1 VRHPGGMNKSTP
13 HRINTTP
20 AFWRGLRAFA
30 PLIPGVVPFSMV
42 AGIAAVQAGF
52 TPAQSIAFSL
62 IGYAGSAQLIASQ
75 MVSAHAPLVL
85 IVLSSLIVNLRF
97 AMYSASMLPLFGGV
111 PLAQRWPLAYG
122 LTDQAYAVTMGRPAA
137 ESHPIAYY
145 AGAALLMWLTWQ
157 TGTAIGA
164 LLGAKVPASWPLDFA
179 VPLSFIAL
187 LVPVLHT
194 RPQVLAAVVSALVAV
209 LAHGM
214 PFRLNL
220 ILGAACGV
228 AIGLLAQHSQ
238 GRRA

>member
-1 VRHPGGMNKSTP
+1 MTESVPYPQSAA
-13 HRINTTP
+13 P

-52 TPAQSIAFSL
+52 TPLQSIAFSL

-75 MVSAHAPLVL
+75 MVAAHAPVVL

-111 PLAQRWPLAYG
+111 SLSRRWPLAYG
-122 LTDQAYAVTMGRPAA
+122 LTDQAYAVTMGRPATEA
-137 ESHPIAYY
+137 QPVAYY
-145 AGAALLMWLTWQ
+145 TGAAVLMWLTWQ
-157 TGTAIGA
+157 SGTAVGA
-164 LLGAKVPASWPLDFA
+164 LLGAKVPAGWPLDFA

-187 LVPVLHT
+187 LVPVLT
-194 RPQVLAAVVSALVAV
+194 SRPQVLAAVVSALVAV
-209 LAHGM
+209 LAQGL

-220 ILGAACGV
+220 ILGAVCGV
-228 AIGLLAQHSQ
+228 AAGLLAQRVEV
-238 GRRA
+238 GRA

>member
-1 VRHPGGMNKSTP
+1 MTESTP
-13 HRINTTP
+13 HPHSTLP
-20 AFWRGLRAFA
+20 AFWRGLQAFT
-30 PLIPGVVPFSMV
+30 PLIPGVVPFGMV

-75 MVSAHAPLVL
+75 MVAAHAPTVL
-85 IVLSSLIVNLRF
+85 IVLSCLIVNLRF
-97 AMYSASMLPLFGGV
+97 ALYSASMLPLFTGV
-111 PLAQRWPLAYG
+111 PLARRWPLAYG
-122 LTDQAYAVTMGRPAA
+122 LTDQAYAVIMGRPATEA
-137 ESHPIAYY
+137 QPVGYY
-145 AGAALLMWLTWQ
+145 TGAAVLMWLTWQ
-157 TGTAIGA
+157 GGTAVGA

-194 RPQVLAAVVSALVAV
+194 RPQVLAAIVSALVAV
-209 LAHGM
+209 LAQGL

-228 AIGLLAQHSQ
+228 AAGLLVQRAQA
-238 GRRA
+238 GRA

>member
-1 VRHPGGMNKSTP
+1 MSLSTSDP
-13 HRINTTP
+13 HVTAP

-75 MVSAHAPLVL
+75 MVTAHAPTVL

-97 AMYSASMLPLFGGV
+97 AMYSASMLPLFVGV
-111 PLAQRWPLAYG
+111 PLLRRWPLAYG
-122 LTDQAYAVTMGRPAA
+122 LTDQSFAVTMGRPAT
-137 ESHPIAYY
+137 ETSPVAYY
-145 AGAALLMWLTWQ
+145 AGATALMWLTWQ
-157 TGTAIGA
+157 SGTAVGA
-164 LLGAKVPASWPLDFA
+164 LLGARIPASWPLEFA

-187 LVPVLHT
+187 LIPVLRT
-194 RPQVLAAVVSALVAV
+194 KPQLLAAAVSALVAV
-209 LAHGM
+209 AAHSL

-228 AIGLLAQHSQ
+228 AVGLLAQRTQ
-238 GRRA
+238 AGQE

>member
-1 VRHPGGMNKSTP
+1 MTESIPHPIT
-13 HRINTTP
+13 TTP

-52 TPAQSIAFSL
+52 TPAQSIGFSL
-62 IGYAGSAQLIASQ
+62 IGYAGSAQLVASQ
-75 MVSAHAPLVL
+75 MVAAHAPVGL
-85 IVLSSLIVNLRF
+85 IVLSSLVVNLRF
-97 AMYSASMLPLFGGV
+97 AIYSASMLPLFAQV
-111 PLAQRWPLAYG
+111 PLVRRWPLAYG
-122 LTDQAYAVTMGRPAA
+122 LTDQAYAVTMGRPAT
-137 ESHPIAYY
+137 ESHPAAYY

-157 TGTAIGA
+157 LGTAIGA
-164 LLGAKVPASWPLDFA
+164 LLGARIPASWPLDFA

-187 LVPVLHT
+187 LIPVLLT

-209 LAHGM
+209 SAHGL

-228 AIGLLAQHSQ
+228 AIGLLAQRSQ
-238 GRRA
+238 GRQA

>member
-1 VRHPGGMNKSTP
+1 MTESAAHLQSAA
-13 HRINTTP
+13 P

-30 PLIPGVVPFSMV
+30 PLIPGVMPFSMV

-62 IGYAGSAQLIASQ
+62 IGYAGSAQLVASQ
-75 MVSAHAPLVL
+75 MVAAHAPAVL

-97 AMYSASMLPLFGGV
+97 AMYSASMLPLFGGT
-111 PLAQRWPLAYG
+111 PLFRRWPLAYG
-122 LTDQAYAVTMGRPAA
+122 LTDQAYAVTMGRPATEA
-137 ESHPIAYY
+137 RPVAYY
-145 AGAALLMWLTWQ
+145 TGAAVLMWLTWQ
-157 TGTAIGA
+157 SGTAVGA
-164 LLGAKVPASWPLDFA
+164 LLGAKVPAGWPLDFA

-209 LAHGM
+209 VAQGL

-228 AIGLLAQHSQ
+228 AAGLLAQRAQ
-238 GRRA
+238 AGRA